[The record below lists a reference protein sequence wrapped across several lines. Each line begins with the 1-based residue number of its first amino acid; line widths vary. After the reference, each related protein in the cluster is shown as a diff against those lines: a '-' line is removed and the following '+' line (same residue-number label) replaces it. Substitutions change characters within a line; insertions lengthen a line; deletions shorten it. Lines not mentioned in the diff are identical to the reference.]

1 MAGPGDVWAVGA
13 TGDSTGGAT
22 SGWDASL
29 GALQD
34 AHILVIHWDGRQWT
48 TVGVTGLG
56 SGRGFL
62 QSVAAIAR
70 DDVWAVGAISSS
82 ATSRRALILHGT
94 TPQPLIL
101 RYAAAPCPAT
111 PESTRLESAP

>member
-22 SGWDASL
+22 GGWDASL
-29 GALQD
+29 GALQG

-62 QSVAAIAR
+62 QSAAAIAR

-82 ATSRRALILHGT
+82 ATSRRALILHWDGAPAPDPT
-94 TPQPLIL
+94 L
-101 RYAAAPCPAT
+101 RGCSMPRDP
-111 PESTRLESAP
+111 RVN